1 MSEGGSMSRDEF
13 VKALAVALAANDV
26 RDAPTS
32 GEMARNAYDALQF
45 DFPQTSPS
53 ELKALATHL
62 RNDPLTFPLTYMLLR
77 NVLELAHGT
86 NAISSSA
93 ATVLAQCLFLPFQS
107 PHHLDHFH
115 LPIDPTAVLLQ
126 MEWMRYMYLLRD
138 RILQYPVACASL
150 LHKILLFFHAPNNEE
165 AIDASGASTAL
176 LRLLLDIASSNELKQ
191 AAMAKSSII
200 SFLRSAMPKLA
211 SQGMAAV
218 ASSCALDD
226 VDVHAQLW
234 TWAVLEDPLA
244 VVPLLEDRGVL
255 RAFAGFIM
263 ATTRD
268 SAHGALKHALRLLVL
283 SMLYRPSFAAYVH
296 GIPSMAEL
304 CPWLATSSYSAEWT
318 LWSMAYS
325 TTAESFFTAFQALF
339 PVKCVDGLAAIT
351 AMHEAVFVLEV
362 LVKMR
367 SQYSWIAWPH
377 KSNLLTTLQTLLPT
391 LNSLFQCPP
400 KQDVTAPDDDNS
412 SRSITTSSR
421 QSIQLVHRMRVAI
434 KQLAA
439 TIAHSHGDGAKLD

>member
-1 MSEGGSMSRDEF
+1 MSRDEF

-32 GEMARNAYDALQF
+32 GEMARTAYDALQF

-62 RNDPLTFPLTYMLLR
+62 RNDPLTFPLTYKLLR

-86 NAISSSA
+86 DAISSSA

-115 LPIDPTAVLLQ
+115 WPIDPTAVLLQ

-165 AIDASGASTAL
+165 AIEASGASTAL

-191 AAMAKSSII
+191 AAMAKSSIV

-226 VDVHAQLW
+226 VEVHAQLW
-234 TWAVLEDPLA
+234 TWAILEDPLA

-255 RAFAGFIM
+255 RSFAGFVM
-263 ATTRD
+263 APTRD
-268 SAHGALKHALRLLVL
+268 SPHGALKHAVRLLVL
-283 SMLYRPSFAAYVH
+283 SMLFRPSFAAYVH

-304 CPWLATSSYSAEWT
+304 CPWLATSSYPAEWT
-318 LWSMAYS
+318 LWSMAYQ
-325 TTAESFFTAFQALF
+325 TTAFFTAFQALF
-339 PVKCVDGLAAIT
+339 PVECVDGIAAIT

-377 KSNLLTTLQTLLPT
+377 KSNLLTTLQTVLPT

-400 KQDVTAPDDDNS
+400 KQDVTADDDDNS

>member
-1 MSEGGSMSRDEF
+1 MSRDEF

-32 GEMARNAYDALQF
+32 GEMARTAYDALQF

-86 NAISSSA
+86 DAISSSA

-115 LPIDPTAVLLQ
+115 WP
-126 MEWMRYMYLLRD
+126 
-138 RILQYPVACASL
+138 
-150 LHKILLFFHAPNNEE
+150 
-165 AIDASGASTAL
+165 
-176 LRLLLDIASSNELKQ
+176 
-191 AAMAKSSII
+191 
-200 SFLRSAMPKLA
+200 LA

-226 VDVHAQLW
+226 VEVHAQLW
-234 TWAVLEDPLA
+234 TWAVLEDPLG

-255 RAFAGFIM
+255 RAFAGFVM

-268 SAHGALKHALRLLVL
+268 SPHGALKHAVRLLVL
-283 SMLYRPSFAAYVH
+283 SMLFRPSFAAYVH

-304 CPWLATSSYSAEWT
+304 CPWLTTSSYSAECT
-318 LWSMAYS
+318 LWSMAYP
-325 TTAESFFTAFQALF
+325 TTAKSFFTAFLALF
-339 PVKCVDGLAAIT
+339 PVECVDGIAAIT

-400 KQDVTAPDDDNS
+400 KQDVTADDDDNS